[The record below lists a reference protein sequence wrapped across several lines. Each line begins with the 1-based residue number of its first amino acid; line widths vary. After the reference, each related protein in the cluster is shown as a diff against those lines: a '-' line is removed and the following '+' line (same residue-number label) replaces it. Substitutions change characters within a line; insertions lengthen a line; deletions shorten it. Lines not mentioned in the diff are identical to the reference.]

1 MDSRAHLR
9 AANCLTCFAVA
20 RHIAHRLVESIQL
33 NLIRFI
39 QTKSKFNFNLKE
51 LYLAKLYD
59 GPKVDIWS
67 LGVVLYVLV
76 CGYLPFEAHV
86 FNALRTQVINGT
98 YKVPFFLSQDCNS
111 LIGGMLNV
119 DPSKRFS
126 INDII
131 NHKWLKFDNDID
143 LLSRSN
149 NFGLISDDVNFIESL
164 GK

>member
-1 MDSRAHLR
+1 
-9 AANCLTCFAVA
+9 
-20 RHIAHRLVESIQL
+20 
-33 NLIRFI
+33 
-39 QTKSKFNFNLKE
+39 
-51 LYLAKLYD
+51 
-59 GPKVDIWS
+59 
-67 LGVVLYVLV
+67 
-76 CGYLPFEAHV
+76 
-86 FNALRTQVINGT
+86 
-98 YKVPFFLSQDCNS
+98 
-111 LIGGMLNV
+111 MLNV